1 MIARLKTR
9 EPKMVTDDGKL
20 SAKELYAKHV
30 RKLGEFLIKNADM
43 FVENAE
49 FDATL
54 DFRVSVDYNGTH
66 ITLTKE
72 FDIQYEANS

>member
-1 MIARLKTR
+1 MIYRPKTTG
-9 EPKMVTDDGKL
+9 EVKMVTGDGKL

-43 FVENAE
+43 FVDNAE

-54 DFRVSVDYNGTH
+54 DFRVYIDHNGPH
-66 ITLTKE
+66 FTLTKE
-72 FDIQYEANS
+72 FDI

>member
-1 MIARLKTR
+1 MIARLRTG

-20 SAKELYAKHV
+20 SAKELYAKALYAKHV

-54 DFRVSVDYNGTH
+54 DLRVSVDYNGTH

-72 FDIQYEANS
+72 FDI